1 MQFLATDQLSACETR
16 QKGLIQII
24 ELLMVLPAA
33 AAQPS
38 QGRLQLRA
46 QNCAILL
53 KSITVV
59 DVEGC
64 ASLLRVYPNVLH
76 ILQL

>member
-46 QNCAILL
+46 QNCAISHGVARH
-53 KSITVV
+53 SISRNIVLSLV
-59 DVEGC
+59 DLAGAV
-64 ASLLRVYPNVLH
+64 
-76 ILQL
+76 

>member
-1 MQFLATDQLSACETR
+1 MRFLATDQLSACETR

-46 QNCAILL
+46 QNCAISHDVAQH
-53 KSITVV
+53 SISRNIVLSLV
-59 DVEGC
+59 DLAGAV
-64 ASLLRVYPNVLH
+64 
-76 ILQL
+76 